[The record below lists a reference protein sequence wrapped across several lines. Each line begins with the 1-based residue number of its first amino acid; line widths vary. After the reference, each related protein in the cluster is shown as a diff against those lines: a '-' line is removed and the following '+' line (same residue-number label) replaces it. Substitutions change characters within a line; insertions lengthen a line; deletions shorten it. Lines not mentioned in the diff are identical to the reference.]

1 MISID
6 DMIKSGKT
14 LPEIQ
19 SELRKIVAARDEAAL
34 EEEKRKYA
42 AAAAKEKVATAMK
55 EWFSFIGIPI
65 ESEAD
70 QKMFNNMID
79 TIEAGLIA
87 AVKGPSSKA
96 TEDFKILRELIDLI

>member
-19 SELRKIVAARDEAAL
+19 SELRKIVAARDEATL

-42 AAAAKEKVATAMK
+42 AAAAKEKASNAMK
-55 EWFSFIGIPI
+55 EWFGFIGIPI

-70 QKMFNNMID
+70 QKMFNNMMD
-79 TIEAGLIA
+79 TIEESLNSV
-87 AVKGPSSKA
+87 VKPNNKN
-96 TEDFKILRELIDLI
+96 DIQILRELIDLI